1 MRRVLFGS
9 LSCDSNMRTVVR
21 PGQDVARGLNGNI
34 QTQVTERKLA
44 GVSLPNEMVLLA
56 RARA

>member
-1 MRRVLFGS
+1 
-9 LSCDSNMRTVVR
+9 MRTVVR